1 MSMHEL
7 EEQIVPLVASIIGC
21 PEEQA
26 RTAADLFEIGLDSFA
41 FMLLAEDL
49 EKAYNIR
56 FADNELTAEV
66 FRNVAL
72 IGVQVR
78 AKILARAG

>member
-1 MSMHEL
+1 MHEL
-7 EEQIVPLVASIIGC
+7 EEQIIPLLASIIGC
-21 PEEQA
+21 TEEQA
-26 RTAADLFEIGLDSFA
+26 RTADNLFEAGLDSFA

-49 EKAYNIR
+49 EKTYNIR
-56 FADNELTAEV
+56 FADNELAAEG

-72 IGVQVR
+72 ICAQVQ